1 MKIVIGANPM
11 GLEDAISNLQQQYSD
26 VNFVHC
32 ADRSQT
38 AAYIADADVYMGWL
52 SRDDF
57 LAAKQLRWIQSPSS
71 GINYYIAIP
80 ELVASDVLLTSARG
94 THAGCLAESTFG
106 LIFAVTRGIQA
117 SILDQQ
123 QQRWAPREIRPAMQ
137 EMRGSTMGIVGFG
150 AFGRALAQRAHAFD
164 MRIVAV
170 DVFPNNQPDY
180 VDELWAI
187 ERLPDL
193 LREADYVVITVP
205 YTPQT
210 ANMIGA
216 EELTL
221 MKPTAMLLGMSRG
234 GIIDQDALAD
244 ALMEKRI
251 AAAGLDVFKPEPLP
265 AESPLW
271 ALDNLIITPHIA
283 GGTQYEGQYVLE
295 IFQENLK
302 RFLNDELPLRNQIDK
317 QQGF

>member
-11 GLEDAISNLQQQYSD
+11 GLENAIPDLQQQYPD
-26 VNFVHC
+26 LDFVHC
-32 ADRSQT
+32 ADRSET
-38 AAYIADADVYMGWL
+38 GASITDADVYMGWL
-52 SRDDF
+52 SRDDY
-57 LAAKQLRWIQSPSS
+57 LGAQQLKWIQSPSS

-106 LIFAVTRGIQA
+106 MIFAVTRGIQA

-123 QQRWAPREIRPAMQ
+123 QRRWAPREIRSGMQ
-137 EMRGSTMGIVGFG
+137 EMRGSTMGLIGFG
-150 AFGRALAQRAHAFD
+150 AFGRAVAARAHAFD
-164 MRIVAV
+164 MRIIAV
-170 DVFPNNQPDY
+170 DVFPSNQPDY
-180 VDELWAI
+180 VDALWGI
-187 ERLPDL
+187 ERLPDM
-193 LREADYVVITVP
+193 LREADYVVVTVP
-205 YTPQT
+205 YTPET

-216 EELTL
+216 EQLAQ

-234 GIIDQDALAD
+234 GIIDQDALVD
-244 ALMEKRI
+244 ALREKHI
-251 AAAGLDVFKPEPLP
+251 AAAGLDVFTPEPLP
-265 AESPLW
+265 EDSPLW

-295 IFQENLK
+295 IFSENLE
-302 RFLNDELPLRNQIDK
+302 RFVNDNLPLRNQIDK